1 MKSSACL
8 SGSVFPFFSVPP
20 SFTEIIPHK
29 CVCWLIR
36 GSSAGSFFFFLL
48 RCKGHFF
55 LSGSVSSLEV
65 YYQPHHVS
73 VRLSVRTS
81 RLTFVKESWSK
92 AEERTH
98 SGLLQSAL
106 FKISQLRQWLWK
118 RMLCPCERWIYAP
131 ALESS
136 FWSLVG
142 FFVSPCNFL
151 RATK

>member
-1 MKSSACL
+1 MKSSVCL
-8 SGSVFPFFSVPP
+8 FCSVPP
-20 SFTEIIPHK
+20 SSRRLYLTSASADSYEGHQLALSSSF
-29 CVCWLIR
+29 CWELKVT
-36 GSSAGSFFFFLL
+36 SL
-48 RCKGHFF
+48 
-55 LSGSVSSLEV
+55 SVSSLEV

-81 RLTFVKESWSK
+81 RLTFVKESRSK

-106 FKISQLRQWLWK
+106 CKICQLRRWLWK

-131 ALESS
+131 ALESL

-151 RATK
+151 WATKEC

>member
-1 MKSSACL
+1 MNSSVCL
-8 SGSVFPFFSVPP
+8 SASVPP

-36 GSSAGSFFFFLL
+36 GSSAGSFFFFLQ
-48 RCKGHFF
+48 RAKGHFF
-55 LSGSVSSLEV
+55 LSSSVSSLEV

-106 FKISQLRQWLWK
+106 CKICQLRRWLWK
-118 RMLCPCERWIYAP
+118 RMLCPCERSGV
-131 ALESS
+131 LVLKSS
-136 FWSLVG
+136 WV
-142 FFVSPCNFL
+142 FVSPCNFL
-151 RATK
+151 RATKEC